1 MHRALYFMHRA
12 LHFRHRSAGV
22 IRVPLTSVHENYS
35 DMWHRVHWVFG
46 WRDNSKAGYYPA
58 DGSTS
63 SSETT
68 VTHSDYPECGI
79 SKVIHNVTNYQSSR
93 RRIPEDNLQISTP
106 SSISCAVYHYYKT
119 HVIFPLHVVLVHEP
133 KGNPFTFPQGCRR
146 ADGPTDTS
154 RISRKK

>member
-1 MHRALYFMHRA
+1 
-12 LHFRHRSAGV
+12 
-22 IRVPLTSVHENYS
+22 
-35 DMWHRVHWVFG
+35 VHWVFG

-63 SSETT
+63 SSEAT

-79 SKVIHNVTNYQSSR
+79 STVIHNVTNYQSSR

-154 RISRKK
+154 RISRKSKGKVHPCTGTDVLYKPYGPQGEYRYCSTLS